1 MLKQC
6 LVSPATLEVLLNSY
20 PSVPPCEWMESLSV
34 EGCEVGVLSL
44 FIYPA
49 APCCSAFSAPP

>member
-20 PSVPPCEWMESLSV
+20 TSVPPCEWMESLPA
-34 EGCEVGVLSL
+34 ELYEVNVLSL
-44 FIYPA
+44 FIYLPL
-49 APCCSAFSAPP
+49 SSLI